1 MKKDISHLID
11 NVFEEVVT
19 IRRQIHSNPELS
31 GNEVETAALISNIL
45 NKYNISHETGIAGNG
60 IIATIGT
67 GTKPCVG
74 IRADI
79 DALPIHEENII
90 EYASKKNGIM
100 HACGHDLHTAIL
112 IGTGII
118 LKNLE
123 KDLEGTV
130 KLIFEPS
137 EETTGGA
144 KPMIEAGCLLNPRTD
159 TVIGL
164 HVDPSLPSGQ
174 IQVCHGIMN
183 AASTEFTINIKGV
196 SCHGAHPEKGVDA
209 IIAASNIVISIQT
222 ISSRLNSA
230 TTPVIVTIGQ
240 FNSGTKGNIIAGS
253 ATLIGIIR
261 ALSNE
266 TREKIKKQLKQ
277 IVESTAAAH
286 GATAEI
292 IFNDSY
298 PSLINDQSV
307 TSIVENAAKAC
318 LGEDKIS
325 YMKEPS
331 LGADDFAY
339 FANSAKASYFNLGT
353 NTPGVKD
360 FQSLHSSKFLPDEN
374 SMKAGI
380 LVEVEAVLKL
390 LKLEV

>member
-339 FANSAKASYFNLGT
+339 FANYAKASYFNLGT

>member
-266 TREKIKKQLKQ
+266 TREKIKKQFKQ

>member
-67 GTKPCVG
+67 GTKPCIG

>member
-31 GNEVETAALISNIL
+31 ENEVETAALISNIL